1 MYMKK
6 MLLNLI
12 AVAIVAGSAGLSEAK
27 NAKVPKVQRGTYQEL
42 LDKYEALENKFEKLE
57 EQREQALKKNPSQ
70 DEMAAIDYRIASVR
84 KNADDIYD
92 KLEQMPQ
99 FSTFQ
104 GKLIPASPR
113 YNATEKYDEKGKEC
127 MVELKKANKEVETLS
142 KELKTGKK

>member
-6 MLLNLI
+6 VLLNLI
-12 AVAIVAGSAGLSEAK
+12 TVAMVVGSIGSLEAK
-27 NAKVPKVQRGTYQEL
+27 NAKTPKIQKGTYQEL
-42 LDKYEALENKFEKLE
+42 LEKYEALENKFEELE
-57 EQREQALKKNPSQ
+57 KQREQAVKKNPSQ
-70 DEMAAIDYRIASVR
+70 DEMAEIDYRIASLR

-99 FSTFQ
+99 FSTFK

-113 YNATEKYDEKGKEC
+113 YNETEKYDEKGKEC

-142 KELKTGKK
+142 KELKTSKK